1 MQRVIAA
8 INPIVAAATPRIT
21 RSTLDLFAFDTGG
34 LSVGEGNGDGDGDG
48 DGEII
53 GGLKN
58 G

>member
-1 MQRVIAA
+1 MLKKI
-8 INPIVAAATPRIT
+8 
-21 RSTLDLFAFDTGG
+21 LDTGG
-34 LSVGEGNGDGDGDG
+34 LSVCEGNGDGDG